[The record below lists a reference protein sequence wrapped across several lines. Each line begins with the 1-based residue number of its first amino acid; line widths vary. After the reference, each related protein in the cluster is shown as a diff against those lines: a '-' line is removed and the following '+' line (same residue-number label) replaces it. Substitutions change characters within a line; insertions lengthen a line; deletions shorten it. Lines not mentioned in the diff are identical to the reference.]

1 MSLEDKVLPIPP
13 QVEKGGD
20 GPDVAELLRVWWA
33 VDRPQMILRP
43 VLQDPKLVGS
53 VLAEAAWHF
62 SRAYAERE
70 GKGQEDVLDA
80 IRKEWEGAH
89 ERSAGI
95 RERARDTPMAEVPGN
110 DQ

>member
-1 MSLEDKVLPIPP
+1 MSLEDKALPIPP
-13 QVEKGGD
+13 QVVDQEN
-20 GPDVAELLRVWWA
+20 DVWELLRVWWS

-43 VLQDPKLVGS
+43 IMVEERLVGS

-62 SRAYAERE
+62 SRAYAERA
-70 GKGQEDVLDA
+70 GKDQEEVLDI
-80 IRKEWEGAH
+80 IRKEWDAAH

-95 RERARDTPMAEVPGN
+95 REKARDIPMTEVSGN